1 MQLSNTLIDLLD
13 EGAAFDAEYQGDL
26 SNHRPMALVA
36 LAHLGAS
43 DEHLRSYA
51 ERYSQRLAAAPPAL
65 NWPAGQAWAQDLGQR
80 PAWPIYRDLFMQWL
94 RHEYAGDVLRQAV
107 PVLMQ
112 GCGAAAFHGL
122 IRTAYA
128 MQAAHRQELADALAY
143 WACRWLDLGGGPVEG
158 AQADP
163 EPLLQRLRQVPS
175 QAGLIF
181 QRMQVAAAQTPLQAT
196 VKRLQVNEQT
206 LPRLAV
212 LAAQAYAA
220 SGNFIA
226 LHLVTSAHAARVV
239 LAELEPEDRLLAL
252 QPYWRAYAAAVCV
265 AGMRPLPAAPLLPW
279 PAIVSRALVS
289 EDDHVIK
296 LVHSCREQE
305 RVLGGVHGGALGG
318 ALSGDVWQQAASRA
332 VAG

>member
-1 MQLSNTLIDLLD
+1 MQLTNTLIDLLD
-13 EGAAFDAEYQGDL
+13 EGAAFDAEYEGGL

-43 DEHLRSYA
+43 DSHLRAYA
-51 ERYSQRLAAAPPAL
+51 ERYSQRLQAAPPAQG
-65 NWPAGQAWAQDLGQR
+65 WPAGQAWAQDLGQR
-80 PAWPIYRDLFMQWL
+80 QCWSVYRDLFMQWL

-143 WACRWLDLGGGPVEG
+143 WACRWLNLGAGPVEG
-158 AQADP
+158 SEPDP
-163 EPLLQRLRQVPS
+163 EPLLQRLRRVPS
-175 QAGLIF
+175 AADLIF

-196 VKRLQVNEQT
+196 VARLQVNDQT
-206 LPRLAV
+206 LPRLAL

-220 SGNFIA
+220 SGNFTA

-239 LAELEPEDRLLAL
+239 LAELEPEAVLLAL

-265 AGMRPLPAAPLLPW
+265 AGLRPLPAAPLLPW
-279 PAIVSRALVS
+279 PTIVSKALAS
-289 EDDHVIK
+289 DDDHVIK

-305 RVLGGVHGGALGG
+305 RVLGGA
-318 ALSGDVWQQAASRA
+318 VWQQAASRA
-332 VAG
+332 VAT

>member
-1 MQLSNTLIDLLD
+1 MPLSNTLIDLLD
-13 EGAAFDAEYQGDL
+13 ECALFDAEYEGGL
-26 SNHRPMALVA
+26 SNHRPMTLVA
-36 LAHLGAS
+36 LAHLGAG
-43 DEHLRSYA
+43 DDHLRDHA
-51 ERYSQRLAAAPPAL
+51 ARYSQRLPAAPLAQA
-65 NWPAGQAWAQDLGQR
+65 WPAGQAWAQDLGQR
-80 PAWPIYRDLFMQWL
+80 SSWPLYRDLFMQWL
-94 RHEYAGDVLRQAV
+94 RHEYAGDVLRQVV

-143 WACRWLDLGGGPVEG
+143 WACRWLDLGTGPVEG
-158 AQADP
+158 SEPDP

-181 QRMQVAAAQTPLQAT
+181 QRMQVAAAQTALQAT
-196 VKRLQVNEQT
+196 VARLQVNDQT

-220 SGNFIA
+220 SGNFTA

-239 LAELEPEDRLLAL
+239 LAELEPEDVLLAL

-265 AGMRPLPAAPLLPW
+265 AGLRPLPEAPLLPW
-279 PAIVSRALVS
+279 PTIVSRALGG

-305 RVLGGVHGGALGG
+305 RALGG
-318 ALSGDVWQQAASRA
+318 AVWQQAASRA
-332 VAG
+332 VAD

>member
-13 EGAAFDAEYQGDL
+13 ECALFDAEYEGGL
-26 SNHRPMALVA
+26 SNHRSMTLVA
-36 LAHLGAS
+36 LAHLGAP
-43 DEHLRSYA
+43 DEHLRAYA
-51 ERYSQRLAAAPPAL
+51 ARYSQRLTAAPPAQS
-65 NWPAGQAWAQDLGQR
+65 WPPGQAWAQDLGQR

-143 WACRWLDLGGGPVEG
+143 WACRWLDLGAEPVEG
-158 AQADP
+158 LLPDP
-163 EPLLQRLRQVPS
+163 EPLLQRLRRVPS
-175 QAGLIF
+175 KADLIF
-181 QRMQVAAAQTPLQAT
+181 QRMQVAAAQAPFQAPFQAT
-196 VKRLQVNEQT
+196 VQQLQVNDQT

-220 SGNFIA
+220 SGNFTA

-239 LAELEPEDRLLAL
+239 LAELEPDDVLLAL

-265 AGMRPLPAAPLLPW
+265 AGLRPLPAVPLLPW
-279 PAIVSRALVS
+279 ASIVSRALTS
-289 EDDHVIK
+289 DDEHEIK

-305 RVLGGVHGGALGG
+305 RALGG
-318 ALSGDVWQQAASRA
+318 AVWQQAASRA
-332 VAG
+332 VALL